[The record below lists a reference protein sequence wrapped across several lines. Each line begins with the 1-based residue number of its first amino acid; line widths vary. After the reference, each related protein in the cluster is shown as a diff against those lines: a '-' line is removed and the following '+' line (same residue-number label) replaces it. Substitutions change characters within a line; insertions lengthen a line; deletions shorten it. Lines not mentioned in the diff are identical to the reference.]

1 MNNKM
6 EELYLEA
13 EADIRNNSYVEA
25 FRKYE
30 SILYEEPGNGPT
42 LNSLGWLYKTQ
53 IEDYKKAE
61 KFYLACMNSSPNY
74 PHAYINYAVLLTD
87 MERFEELAKHLEK
100 CLTIATIDK
109 SMIYFRYGTME
120 ELKLSFREA
129 ITYYEKAI
137 LVSLNDE
144 KIKEYQDNISRC
156 KVKMELETQHSSWF
170 KKLKL

>member
-1 MNNKM
+1 M

-30 SILYEEPGNGPT
+30 SILYDEPVNGPT

-61 KFYLACMNSSPNY
+61 KFYLACINSSPYY

-87 MERFEELAKHLEK
+87 MERFDELAKHLER
-100 CLTIATIDK
+100 CLTVSTIEK
-109 SMIYFRYGTME
+109 SMIYLRYGIME
-120 ELKLSFREA
+120 ELRLNFQEA
-129 ITYYEKAI
+129 ISYYERAI
-137 LVSLNDE
+137 LMSLSDE
-144 KIKEYQDNISRC
+144 KIKDCQEFVTRC
-156 KVKMELETQHSSWF
+156 KTKMELCKQHSSWVA
-170 KKLKL
+170 KIKL